1 LVLPLKLGESLER
14 HIKCVLKEAQ
24 RRGFETIIFVNEVI
38 NQNPGNFIYVC
49 PDGIGD
55 EHQTLVLNANGDR
68 IIVAPHWGA
77 KRLEESG
84 RYSKVIPI
92 RQEKSH
98 HMRGTQVAL
107 TGYNPDRVCFDLS
120 TMSAQFA
127 HGLSET
133 LSIAI
138 NPKRDI
144 SDHIFMMRS
153 IKDDYEVEEIRRA
166 IKITEEAV
174 RELIDGSKP
183 GRDTWDLK
191 KSLDASMIAKGAIGP
206 SFDSTISFTRGPRRP
221 YGIIEPKDM
230 LSVDVGCRV
239 NSGYCSDMGRT
250 WPMTMD
256 GDARDFLDRAVTAQ
270 REGIRNIRESVTG
283 NEVLRKANKINEELG
298 FDPALRCGH
307 QVGLDVHDYTMPFA
321 TNFGAI
327 EQDAQPLRAGMTVT
341 YEPTRVDSRLGIRS
355 HIEDI
360 VLVTKGEPVLLNQM
374 PWNMNW

>member
-1 LVLPLKLGESLER
+1 MKLGESLER

-183 GRDTWDLK
+183 GRNTWDLK
-191 KSLDASMIAKGAIGP
+191 KSLDASMIAKGAIGS

-256 GDARDFLDRAVTAQ
+256 GDTRDFLDRAVTAQ

>member
-1 LVLPLKLGESLER
+1 MKLEDSIER
-14 HIKCVLKEAQ
+14 RIRGILKEVQA
-24 RRGFETIIFVNEVI
+24 RGFETVVFVNEVI
-38 NQNPGNFIYVC
+38 NQNPGNFVYVC
-49 PDGIGD
+49 PDGMGD
-55 EHQTLVLNANGDR
+55 EHQTLVLNVNGDR
-68 IIVAPHWGA
+68 VIVAPHWGA

-84 RYSKVIPI
+84 WYSKVISV

-133 LSIAI
+133 LNIAI

-144 SDHIFMMRS
+144 SDHVFTMRS
-153 IKDDYEVEEIRRA
+153 IKDEYEVDEMRRA
-166 IKITEEAV
+166 IEITEEAV
-174 RELIDGSKP
+174 RELVDGSKP
-183 GRDTWDLK
+183 GKNTWDLK
-191 KSLDASMIAKGAIGP
+191 RSLDASMIAKGAIGS
-206 SFDSTISFTRGPRRP
+206 SFDSTISFTMGTKRP
-221 YGIIEPKDM
+221 YGAIEKGDM
-230 LSVDVGCRV
+230 LSVDAGCRV
-239 NSGYCSDMGRT
+239 SSGYCSDMGRT
-250 WPMTMD
+250 WPMAMD
-256 GDARDFLDRAVTAQ
+256 GDARDFLDRAVAAQ
-270 REGIRNIRESVTG
+270 REGIRNVREGVTG

-341 YEPTRVDSRLGIRS
+341 YEPTRVDPRLGIRS

-374 PWNMNW
+374 PWNVNW

>member
-1 LVLPLKLGESLER
+1 MKPEDSIER
-14 HIKCVLKEAQ
+14 RIRGILKEVQA
-24 RRGFETIIFVNEVI
+24 RGFETVVFVNEVI
-38 NQNPGNFIYVC
+38 NQNPGNFVYVC
-49 PDGIGD
+49 PDGMGD
-55 EHQTLVLNANGDR
+55 EHQTLVLNVNGDR
-68 IIVAPHWGA
+68 VIVAPHWGA

-84 RYSKVIPI
+84 WYSKVISV

-127 HGLSET
+127 HGLLET
-133 LSIAI
+133 LNIAI

-144 SDHIFMMRS
+144 SDHVFTMRS
-153 IKDDYEVEEIRRA
+153 IKDEYEVDEMRRA
-166 IKITEEAV
+166 IEITEEAV
-174 RELIDGSKP
+174 RELVDGSKP
-183 GRDTWDLK
+183 GKNTWDLK
-191 KSLDASMIAKGAIGP
+191 RSLDASMIAKGAIGP
-206 SFDSTISFTRGPRRP
+206 SFDSTISFTMGTKRP
-221 YGIIEPKDM
+221 YGAIEKGDM
-230 LSVDVGCRV
+230 LSVDAGCRV
-239 NSGYCSDMGRT
+239 SSGYCSDMGRT
-250 WPMTMD
+250 WPMAMD
-256 GDARDFLDRAVTAQ
+256 GDARDFLDRAVAAQ
-270 REGIRNIRESVTG
+270 REGIRNVREGVTG

-341 YEPTRVDSRLGIRS
+341 YEPTRVDPRLGIRS

-374 PWNMNW
+374 PWNVNW

>member
-1 LVLPLKLGESLER
+1 MKPEDSIER
-14 HIKCVLKEAQ
+14 RIRGILKEVQA
-24 RRGFETIIFVNEVI
+24 RGFETVVFVNEVI
-38 NQNPGNFIYVC
+38 NQNPGNFVYVC
-49 PDGIGD
+49 PDGMGD
-55 EHQTLVLNANGDR
+55 EHQTLVLNVNGDR
-68 IIVAPHWGA
+68 VIVAPHWGA

-84 RYSKVIPI
+84 WYSKVISV

-127 HGLSET
+127 HGLLET
-133 LSIAI
+133 LNIAI

-144 SDHIFMMRS
+144 SDHVFTMRS
-153 IKDDYEVEEIRRA
+153 IKDEYEVDEMRRA
-166 IKITEEAV
+166 IEITEEAV
-174 RELIDGSKP
+174 RELVDGSKP
-183 GRDTWDLK
+183 GKNTWDLK
-191 KSLDASMIAKGAIGP
+191 RSLDASMIAKGAIGS
-206 SFDSTISFTRGPRRP
+206 SFDSTISFTMGTKRP
-221 YGIIEPKDM
+221 YGAIEKGDM
-230 LSVDVGCRV
+230 LSVDAGCRV
-239 NSGYCSDMGRT
+239 SSGYCSDMGRT
-250 WPMTMD
+250 WPMAMD
-256 GDARDFLDRAVTAQ
+256 GDARDFLDRAVAAQ
-270 REGIRNIRESVTG
+270 REGIRNVREGVTG

-341 YEPTRVDSRLGIRS
+341 YEPTRVDPRLGIRS

-374 PWNMNW
+374 PWNVNW